1 MVVCCPIS
9 FLILMSMPRARRLWM
24 VKSEYEFA
32 LIYAAAL
39 AWLDLALASPTA
51 LDAASAAITTRW
63 RPMVAGDEPS
73 AEGRESWTD
82 TDFREEAEA
91 MNLRDVSQYGGRKM
105 KRSRRYTK
113 GTEKGVGERE
123 QP

>member
-1 MVVCCPIS
+1 
-9 FLILMSMPRARRLWM
+9 M

-39 AWLDLALASPTA
+39 AWLDLALAGPTA